1 MRIMQLRRQPGGT
14 SGNIARLLKP
24 VAAIGLASAMVLGVA
39 SVAQAEDQVDLTPGP
54 HVIADPNSP
63 TGYTGHFVYYNP
75 TATSVR
81 FVGDI
86 LLRDWDNPASPT
98 VYQPHQFRPGL
109 MRGGGA
115 YDVQMTNAGGGYW
128 VTDVPLAAG
137 ANQYWFYV
145 NNNTNLWV
153 ADPANSP
160 IYAPDG
166 LTGTARRAFNKV
178 FVPYDPEKQ
187 NYAPL
192 AARQIELLRPD
203 APQGAWSYVPIQIGT
218 TSRTLGVYLPPG
230 YDPDRAEP
238 YKTIYMQHGGG
249 QDQSDWMNMGNV
261 PVIMDNLLQDG
272 LTEPAVVI
280 TTNTAYLGSSAQ
292 GYPNLRNIVI
302 PFVES
307 NYNVST
313 QAADRAFAGL
323 SAGAAVTSNLINFDA
338 TKFGYYGVWSGG
350 VGVNNNAPNL
360 NVPYILFGGGAWDF
374 GLANPNQ
381 VAALTNA
388 NKKNVVVAGAH
399 DFNTWNQL
407 FTMFARDYLW
417 QPRAFV
423 NHAPVF
429 AAGGESQS
437 VDENR
442 SLTFTVEATDPDG
455 DALTYSASGLPAGA
469 SFDPATREFSW
480 TPDYTQAGEYTVTF
494 TASDGTKS
502 YNLSASKDV
511 TITVRDVTVAE
522 QLSGLKS
529 AVAGL
534 GVNGGIKNA
543 LTVKL
548 DQAAKL
554 LDKGKTADAVS
565 LLSADFIGQVNSLLS
580 EGKLTQAQ
588 ADALITAANETIQNI
603 TS

>member
-1 MRIMQLRRQPGGT
+1 LAL
-14 SGNIARLLKP
+14 S
-24 VAAIGLASAMVLGVA
+24 VAGVA
-39 SVAQAEDQVDLTPGP
+39 SAEDEVDLTPGP
-54 HVIADPNSP
+54 HVYADPDSP
-63 TGYTGHFVYYNP
+63 TGYTARFVYHNP

-86 LLRDWDNPASPT
+86 LLRNWENRTDT
-98 VYQPHQFRPGL
+98 RVYQPQEYQPGL

-115 YDVQMTNAGGGYW
+115 YDVQMTNVGDGYW
-128 VTDVPLAAG
+128 VHEVPLAAG

-153 ADPANSP
+153 ADPANP
-160 IYAPDG
+160 PAFAPDG

-187 NYAPL
+187 NYEPL
-192 AARQIELLRPD
+192 ADRAKFENLRPD
-203 APQGAWSYVPIQIGT
+203 APQGPWSYVPIQIGT
-218 TSRTLGVYLPPG
+218 ANRTVGVYLPPG

-249 QDQSDWMNMGNV
+249 QDQSDWMTMGNV

-280 TTNTAYLGSSAQ
+280 TTNTNYLGAANQ

-307 NYNVST
+307 NYHVST
-313 QAADRAFAGL
+313 QAEDRAFAGL

-360 NVPYILFGGGAWDF
+360 GVPYILFGGGAWDF
-374 GLANPNQ
+374 GLPNPNT
-381 VAALTNA
+381 VNNLTNA
-388 NKKNVVVAGAH
+388 KKKNVVVAGAH

-423 NHAPVF
+423 NNAPVF
-429 AAGGESQS
+429 AAGGESQA

-442 SLTFTVEATDPDG
+442 ALTFSVEASDPDG
-455 DALTYSASGLPAGA
+455 DELTYSASGLPAGA
-469 SFDPATREFSW
+469 SFDPATRTFSW

-494 TASDGTKS
+494 TASDGTKW

-522 QLSGLKS
+522 QLSGLKA
-529 AVAGL
+529 AVAAL
-534 GVNGGIKNA
+534 GANGGIKNA

-548 DQAAKL
+548 DQAASL
-554 LDKGKTADAVS
+554 LGQGKTAQAVS
-565 LLSADFIGQVNSLLS
+565 LLSADFIGQVNSLLG
-580 EGKLTQAQ
+580 EGKLTQAE
-588 ADALITAANETIQNI
+588 ADALITAAQETIQNI
-603 TS
+603 NS